1 MNSDHRSKGSGFSD
15 NQGTH
20 RSHRTHSKLQ
30 RQASC
35 KTPLCNHE
43 NSKDSNLKKRINP
56 DSPLREGPNKRQKI
70 QHRDNSD
77 EGISNKDYI
86 DIDSIKKNYVSIG
99 DFKQV
104 ADELAQIKVNFGEVS
119 KKLDAVMKI

>member
-1 MNSDHRSKGSGFSD
+1 
-15 NQGTH
+15 
-20 RSHRTHSKLQ
+20 
-30 RQASC
+30 
-35 KTPLCNHE
+35 
-43 NSKDSNLKKRINP
+43 LKKRINP